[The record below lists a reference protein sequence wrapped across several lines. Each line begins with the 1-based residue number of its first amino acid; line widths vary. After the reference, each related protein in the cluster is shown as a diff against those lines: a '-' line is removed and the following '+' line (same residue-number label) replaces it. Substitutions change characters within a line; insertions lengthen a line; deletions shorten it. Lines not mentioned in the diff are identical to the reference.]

1 MIPKEQVAHDLAI
14 VYLNNKY
21 GVRVTGSFSINS
33 STDTMSD
40 AVREVTG
47 DGSVTTEYLPDV
59 DEPETVWVGTGERW
73 FWGRGPEKK
82 RRVPTGNFVVDPHFR
97 SMAQD
102 YYKAYSRFLELLDDQ
117 TLGEESLR
125 GDEA

>member
-21 GVRVTGSFSINS
+21 GVHVTGSFSVDS
-33 STDTMSD
+33 ATDTMSD
-40 AVREVTG
+40 AVRQVTG

-59 DEPETVWVGTGERW
+59 DEPETAWVGTGERW
-73 FWGRGPEKK
+73 LWGKGPEKK
-82 RRVPTGNFVVDPHFR
+82 KQVPTGKFVVDPHFR
-97 SMAQD
+97 SMIQD

-117 TLGEESLR
+117 TPDQQLPR
-125 GDEA
+125 KDEA